1 MIIHNARRAP
11 LSSSGRPGPLP
22 RGPAPCQAVER
33 KAKGGDK
40 VQVPGAP
47 PSKESTP
54 TEVQASTAEEVE
66 VEVGEPQQIPSEGES
81 MERMSAEEIRQQVA
95 ELRAVSM
102 EAQAKEGLMQ
112 GVMEEVGLIK
122 WPSPQSALLNT
133 LLVIAIVA
141 GTSVVLFGVNTGLA
155 ELSRAVY
162 SRL

>member
-1 MIIHNARRAP
+1 
-11 LSSSGRPGPLP
+11 
-22 RGPAPCQAVER
+22 
-33 KAKGGDK
+33 
-40 VQVPGAP
+40 
-47 PSKESTP
+47 
-54 TEVQASTAEEVE
+54 VE